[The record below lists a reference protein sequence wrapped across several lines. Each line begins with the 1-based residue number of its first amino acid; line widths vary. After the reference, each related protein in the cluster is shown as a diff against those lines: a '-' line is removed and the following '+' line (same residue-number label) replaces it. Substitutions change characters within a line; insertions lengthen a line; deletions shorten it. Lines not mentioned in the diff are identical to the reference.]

1 MVQDGNEGYT
11 VEYRKDGEMERV
23 LEKQAELIG
32 QYQAQEN
39 AQREWEKR
47 FCGRRDSTSVCA
59 ALSS

>member
-1 MVQDGNEGYT
+1 MVQDGDEGYT
-11 VEYRKDGEMERV
+11 VEYRRDGEMERV

-47 FCGRRDSTSVCA
+47 FSGSRDSTSVCA